1 MTYEIITPK
10 QIETE
15 WMPGIG
21 DVHVYDIAYST
32 GPQYLALDTD
42 ESRSIEIDPVL
53 EDRFP
58 SIGEA
63 SRAWASRNVAE
74 ELSPAQAVIAW
85 AFAV

>member
-1 MTYEIITPK
+1 MTIEITTPE
-10 QIETE
+10 QIKTE

-32 GPQYLALDTD
+32 GPQHLNLEAD
-42 ESRSIEIDPVL
+42 ESHSFEIDLVL

-58 SIGEA
+58 TIGEA
-63 SRAWASRNVAE
+63 SRAWAKQNVAE
-74 ELSPAQAVIAW
+74 ELSPAQAMLAW